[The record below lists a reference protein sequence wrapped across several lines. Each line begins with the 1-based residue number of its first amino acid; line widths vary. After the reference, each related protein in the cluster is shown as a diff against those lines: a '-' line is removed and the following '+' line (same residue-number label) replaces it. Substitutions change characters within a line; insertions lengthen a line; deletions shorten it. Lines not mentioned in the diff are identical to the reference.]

1 MDRDELVRSAILV
14 VVLIALA
21 VLIAQSQRECEV
33 PGSSWVPCV
42 SLKVIGL
49 IHAMRPSYEDIVG
62 RDKP

>member
-1 MDRDELVRSAILV
+1 MDQDELVRSTILI
-14 VVLIALA
+14 VVLIVIA

-49 IHAMRPSYEDIVG
+49 R
-62 RDKP
+62 